1 MCLYMIKKGYIKI
14 TKKGDIMTRFWYN
27 LKNLDPTYMYHFEFF
42 ALIFHKLLT
51 IAHLSIKLHSYLVL
65 LGSIQ
70 VSIV

>member
-1 MCLYMIKKGYIKI
+1 MCLYMIKKTTEI

-27 LKNLDPTYMYHFEFF
+27 LKNLDLTYMYHFEFF
-42 ALIFHKLLT
+42 TLIFHKLLT

-70 VSIV
+70 VSTI

>member
-1 MCLYMIKKGYIKI
+1 
-14 TKKGDIMTRFWYN
+14 MTIFWYN
-27 LKNLDPTYMYHFEFF
+27 LKNLDPTYMYHFDFF

-70 VSIV
+70 VSTF

>member
-1 MCLYMIKKGYIKI
+1 MIKKNYVKI
-14 TKKGDIMTRFWYN
+14 TKKGDTMTRFWYN
-27 LKNLDPTYMYHFEFF
+27 LKNLNSTYVYHFEFF

-70 VSIV
+70 VSTV